1 MGSQLRWCLL
11 LMRSCMNGCSLLLCW
26 GPPTGKMALQIFSYF
41 RKPSCCLQLRGTQ
54 ILFWKKNPQPY
65 MQVPTLS
72 ETRRCRA
79 RYSTLLLGG
88 GLFVLL
94 SVWMLVGDTAA
105 PRLPWGMPGIFPPGD
120 TCIAASWAA
129 YNCCKNKQKMGG
141 GSGEREREEKH
152 HQ

>member
-1 MGSQLRWCLL
+1 MSVTDAVIYEWLFAVTVLGSSHWKNGSTNILL
-11 LMRSCMNGCSLLLCW
+11 FQETILLPATERHTDTLLEKNTHS
-26 GPPTGKMALQIFSYF
+26 PTCK
-41 RKPSCCLQLRGTQ
+41 
-54 ILFWKKNPQPY
+54 
-65 MQVPTLS
+65 LS
-72 ETRRCRA
+72 ETRCCRTQ
-79 RYSTLLLGG
+79 YSTLLLGG